1 MVEDDINFGS
11 GFDDGAAVKK
21 YIAGVMVYGS
31 QSLYEFFFSSLSLIL
46 LANCG
51 SY

>member
-11 GFDDGAAVKK
+11 GPVDGATVKK
-21 YIAGVMVYGS
+21 YIVGVMVYGS
-31 QSLYEFFFSSLSLIL
+31 QSRYEIFFL
-46 LANCG
+46 LFLWANCG